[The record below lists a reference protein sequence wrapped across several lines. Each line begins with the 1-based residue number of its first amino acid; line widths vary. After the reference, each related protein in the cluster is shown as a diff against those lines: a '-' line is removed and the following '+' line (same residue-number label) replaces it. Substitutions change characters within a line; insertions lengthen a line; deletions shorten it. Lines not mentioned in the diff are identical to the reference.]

1 MKEFIS
7 ECINDAFSHTST
19 GKNIPIQTELL
30 DKSAEESVVEEDFAV
45 SDGEMND
52 RDGVPDQQQHY

>member
-1 MKEFIS
+1 VKEFIS

-30 DKSAEESVVEEDFAV
+30 DKSAEDSAVEEDFAV

-52 RDGVPDQQQHY
+52 RDGVPD